1 MVKKF
6 LKDFSGPPVKLKNLK
21 CLKIE
26 QKLHLLVILIR
37 PGVYKIYT

>member
-26 QKLHLLVILIR
+26 QKLHLPYCYLDTPRGL
-37 PGVYKIYT
+37 